1 MKTTKCESHII
12 PLVLQAALGKRESI
26 SIFGTDYPTP
36 DGTCIR
42 DYIHVTDLAQAHVL
56 GLEYL
61 LKEGASVVFN
71 LGNGS
76 GFSVREV
83 IETALQVTGKEIK
96 IVECDRTPR
105 RPPYFSW

>member
-1 MKTTKCESHII
+1 M
-12 PLVLQAALGKRESI
+12 VLQAALGKRESI

-36 DGTCIR
+36 DNTCIR
-42 DYIHVTDLAQAHVL
+42 DYIHVSDLAQAHVL

-61 LKEGASVVFN
+61 LKEGDSEVFN

-83 IETALQVTGKEIK
+83 IETANKVTGKKIK

-105 RPPYFSW
+105 RPPYFSWQQRQSN